1 MSTFKKRFT
10 SPWPGFTCGSWS
22 RKGTPKVAAAS
33 RARPRTAR
41 QSGRLGVISK
51 STHTSS
57 IPSAFTASVP
67 TGHSSSSTRMP
78 SSTAFGKSCVV
89 RPSSDRLHSMPP
101 DSTPRSLPLR
111 ISLPPGSF
119 ATCSAAGTRSPTF
132 RLFAPVTI
140 CTGAS
145 RPTSTWHTTIW
156 SESGWG
162 TIYKILP
169 TTTFFMPSASH
180 S

>member
-67 TGHSSSSTRMP
+67 TGPFLVQHQNAVLDGVWKIVCSKAQLGQAAQHAARFH
-78 SSTAFGKSCVV
+78 AAQ
-89 RPSSDRLHSMPP
+89 L
-101 DSTPRSLPLR
+101 TPADLLAA
-111 ISLPPGSF
+111 GSF

-162 TIYKILP
+162 TISKILP